1 MSFAP
6 HPTTSLPA
14 DQKSIDFMQFS
25 SRKFGKFV
33 CCRSQ
38 RILTG
43 ADPGF
48 GQGVPQTLRPKVAE
62 QSYMSEGSYLWL
74 GSRASLRALEVS
86 GFNAQICIIPH
97 SRDSLSLIFV
107 IYFNTKTD
115 KNRMLDCTSNN
126 LRYSYLL
133 HLVAKLCETK
143 TKNKDF

>member
-14 DQKSIDFMQFS
+14 DQKSLDFMQLS
-25 SRKFGKFV
+25 SRKFGKFI

-62 QSYMSEGSYLWL
+62 QSCKSEGSYLWL
-74 GSRASLRALEVS
+74 GSRAQLRALEAF
-86 GFNAQICIIPH
+86 GFLMLKYV
-97 SRDSLSLIFV
+97 LSHILETLFLLFLTSTSTPKLIK
-107 IYFNTKTD
+107 I
-115 KNRMLDCTSNN
+115 
-126 LRYSYLL
+126 
-133 HLVAKLCETK
+133 
-143 TKNKDF
+143 